1 MKYLN
6 FGIINYIFYKYLLYL
21 DSSFFCLIIFG
32 NYMKKLVLAGVVGL
46 VSATAFADKPLI
58 IQSSTPATL
67 GTSPNY
73 VSSQSQVDENKFSV
87 KLGYAGTKLDSSN
100 LGKAR
105 LNGFEIAGAY
115 DFNDFGIWA
124 KYENQDD
131 GAVDTDQY
139 SAGAQYKFYN
149 QNNVYVLGAAGLG
162 YANIKES
169 GVDNAVSYKFD
180 ADYLFIPV
188 SVEAGYMFTNNIGAY
203 ASLGY
208 KWFYNRD
215 VEYYEN
221 GVKLVDGKEG
231 SADINGVSYGFGVRV
246 AF

>member
-1 MKYLN
+1 
-6 FGIINYIFYKYLLYL
+6 
-21 DSSFFCLIIFG
+21 
-32 NYMKKLVLAGVVGL
+32 MKKLILAGVVGFAS
-46 VSATAFADKPLI
+46 VTAFADKPLI
-58 IQSSTPATL
+58 VQKNIPATL

-73 VSSQSQVDENKFSV
+73 VSNASKQDDNKFSV

-105 LNGFEIAGAY
+105 LNGFEVAGAY

-131 GAVDTDQY
+131 GDVDTDQY

-149 QNNVYVLGAAGLG
+149 QDNVYVLGALGLG
-162 YANIKES
+162 YAKLKES
-169 GVDNAVSYKFD
+169 GIDDGVHYKAD

-188 SVEAGYMFTNNIGAY
+188 NVEAGYMFTSNVGAY

-208 KWFYNRD
+208 KWFYNRN
-215 VEYYEN
+215 VEYHKN
-221 GVKLVDGKEG
+221 GVKLFDSKSS
-231 SADINGVSYGFGVRV
+231 SADVNGVSYGVGVRF

>member
-1 MKYLN
+1 MKN
-6 FGIINYIFYKYLLYL
+6 
-21 DSSFFCLIIFG
+21 
-32 NYMKKLVLAGVVGL
+32 LVLAGVVCL

-58 IQSSTPATL
+58 IQNSTPATL

-73 VSSQSQVDENKFSV
+73 VSGQSQVDENKFSV

-105 LNGFEIAGAY
+105 LNGFEVAGAY

-139 SAGAQYKFYN
+139 SAGVQYKFYN
-149 QNNVYVLGAAGLG
+149 QNNVYVLGALGLG
-162 YANIKES
+162 IAKADYTYNDNTDKIKI
-169 GVDNAVSYKFD
+169 D

-188 SVEAGYMFTNNIGAY
+188 NVEAGYMFTPNVGAY

-208 KWFYNRD
+208 KWFDNRD

-221 GVKLVDGKEG
+221 GVKELDGKEG
-231 SADINGVSYGFGVRV
+231 YADINGVSYGFGVRV

>member
-1 MKYLN
+1 
-6 FGIINYIFYKYLLYL
+6 
-21 DSSFFCLIIFG
+21 
-32 NYMKKLVLAGVVGL
+32 MKKLVLAGVVGL

-58 IQSSTPATL
+58 IQNNAPATL

-73 VSSQSQVDENKFSV
+73 VSNTSNQDENKFSV

-105 LNGFEIAGAY
+105 LNGFEVAGAY

-131 GAVDTDQY
+131 NEVDTDQY
-139 SAGAQYKFYN
+139 SAGVQYKFYN
-149 QNNVYVLGAAGLG
+149 QNNVYVLGTAGLG
-162 YANIKES
+162 LAKADYKFNDGTDNIKIE
-169 GVDNAVSYKFD
+169 

-188 SVEAGYMFTNNIGAY
+188 SVEAGYMFTPNVGAY

-208 KWFYNRD
+208 KWFDNRD

-221 GVKLVDGKEG
+221 GVKLADGKEG
-231 SADINGVSYGFGVRV
+231 SADINGVSYGFGVRF

>member
-1 MKYLN
+1 
-6 FGIINYIFYKYLLYL
+6 
-21 DSSFFCLIIFG
+21 
-32 NYMKKLVLAGVVGL
+32 MKKLVLAGVVGL

-58 IQSSTPATL
+58 IQNSTPATL

-105 LNGFEIAGAY
+105 LNGFEVAGAY

-139 SAGAQYKFYN
+139 SAGVQYKFYN
-149 QNNVYVLGAAGLG
+149 QNNVYVLGALGLG
-162 YANIKES
+162 IAKADYTYNDNTDKIKI
-169 GVDNAVSYKFD
+169 D

-188 SVEAGYMFTNNIGAY
+188 NVEAGYMFTPNVGAY

-208 KWFYNRD
+208 KWFDNRD
-215 VEYYEN
+215 ADLRVN
-221 GVKLVDGKEG
+221 GEKIADGKTGEL
-231 SADINGVSYGFGVRV
+231 DINGVSYGFGVRV